1 MAAAS
6 TALLMHSSPL
16 SNTCFAE
23 RGCGR
28 CISQSSGNHCA
39 HCHGPPDVHACFDE
53 KLFPE
58 FCTRSNYRK
67 TSRDG
72 THSTCSGSI
81 VSSHEQHEQPCIV
94 VQSVEECSMRH
105 QSCNAS
111 QPIRNAPPCCSVPT
125 LPWLRSQL
133 VNSNRTFSL
142 DNFALM
148 DVVVKALVADSWVR
162 QEQAPDADAAFLYAL
177 HVRYLLARH
186 AIGSGDILNRSGV
199 SVSLRLMMFR
209 GLYDSV
215 RTHGFDWVAAPIPVD
230 RDYRRLDGG
239 HPIALRLHSLSIR
252 AAWASDAS
260 ASPRHR
266 GEHTHRTLILC
277 AVCSA
282 RGAVRR
288 SG

>member
-1 MAAAS
+1 
-6 TALLMHSSPL
+6 
-16 SNTCFAE
+16 
-23 RGCGR
+23 
-28 CISQSSGNHCA
+28 
-39 HCHGPPDVHACFDE
+39 
-53 KLFPE
+53 
-58 FCTRSNYRK
+58 
-67 TSRDG
+67 
-72 THSTCSGSI
+72 
-81 VSSHEQHEQPCIV
+81 
-94 VQSVEECSMRH
+94 MRH

-239 HPIALRLHSLSIR
+239 HRIALALTLNQSRVGIRRECFSTASRRAHPQNLDFVRRVFGARSREAQWVTTRAEELLHLHE
-252 AAWASDAS
+252 D
-260 ASPRHR
+260 
-266 GEHTHRTLILC
+266 GN
-277 AVCSA
+277 V
-282 RGAVRR
+282 RGAT
-288 SG
+288 